1 MFKKIFIVAIACTAM
16 IACGKNKSG
25 FKYSQDVVAKERSLQ
40 PDIERTESNVSRYVT
55 MEQYDSI
62 AYAGGEMENIVQKK
76 IDEINAMPLP
86 KAKGASDFKAAIMRY
101 FAYIKS
107 MYTGYK
113 NWGSAAT
120 PEERDSKLEDIKKLV
135 EDKDDAIR
143 EMQAAQKK
151 YADDNNFKIEK

>member
-1 MFKKIFIVAIACTAM
+1 MFKKIFIVAIVATT
-16 IACGKNKSG
+16 ITACGKSKSG

-40 PDIERTESNVSRYVT
+40 PDIERTEGNVSRYVT

-62 AYAGGEMENIVQKK
+62 AYAGKQMEDIVQNK
-76 IDEINAMPLP
+76 IEEIEKMPVP
-86 KAKGASDFKAAIMRY
+86 NAKGAADFKAAIMRY

-113 NWGSAAT
+113 NWGSAPT
-120 PEERDSKLEDIKKLV
+120 PEERDAKLEDIKKLV
-135 EDKDDAIR
+135 QDKDDAIS

-151 YADDNNFKIEK
+151 YADDNGFKIEK